1 LTAEQRLL
9 VLDAWQRSGLPARD
23 FAPLV
28 GMSRHTLYAWKKKF
42 DTEGPAGLMDKPRGG
57 PQGSR
62 LPDLTKRTILM
73 LKQSNPDWGVERV
86 SAMSSRYGPRYLA
99 LRGRR
104 GSQAPG
110 QPDDS
115 TWGLQGPTPEEVWRQ
130 RQPFTARA
138 RPWLAKKV
146 CRLER
151 ESRQSEGHSAEGVL
165 LPSVQASVERVAIS
179 RALACHG
186 YLQFSRPVQIEASD

>member
-42 DTEGPAGLMDKPRGG
+42 DTEGPAGLMDKPHGG

-73 LKQSNPDWGVERV
+73 LKRSNPDWGVERP
-86 SAMSSRYGPRYLA
+86 PRVIA
-99 LRGRR
+99 
-104 GSQAPG
+104 
-110 QPDDS
+110 
-115 TWGLQGPTPEEVWRQ
+115 TPVRME
-130 RQPFTARA
+130 
-138 RPWLAKKV
+138 L
-146 CRLER
+146 
-151 ESRQSEGHSAEGVL
+151 
-165 LPSVQASVERVAIS
+165 
-179 RALACHG
+179 
-186 YLQFSRPVQIEASD
+186 